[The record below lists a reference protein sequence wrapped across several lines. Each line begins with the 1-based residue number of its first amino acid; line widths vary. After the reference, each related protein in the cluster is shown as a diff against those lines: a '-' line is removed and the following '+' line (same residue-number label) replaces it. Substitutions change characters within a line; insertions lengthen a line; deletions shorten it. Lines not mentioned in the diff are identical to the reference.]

1 MATLKKINILRNWG
15 RRNNSRMNMVWEKDL
30 KENEEYDLVQ
40 IGLEEIPHYYWKY
53 SIGMKC
59 GYSEEEIKNDIQEYI
74 DTITEEEIKSYKR
87 FLADG
92 EKWGWD

>member
-15 RRNNSRMNMVWEKDL
+15 RRNNSRMNMVWQKDL
-30 KENEEYDLVQ
+30 KENEEYDLIQ
-40 IGLEEIPHYYWKY
+40 IGLEEIPRYYWKY

-59 GYSEEEIKNDIQEYI
+59 GYSEEKIKNDIQEYI
-74 DTITEEEIKSYKR
+74 DTITDEEIKSYKR
-87 FLADG
+87 FLAYG

>member
-15 RRNNSRMNMVWEKDL
+15 RRNNSKMNMVWQKDL

-40 IGLEEIPHYYWKY
+40 ISLKEIPHYYWQY
-53 SIGMKC
+53 SIGMKR
-59 GYSEEEIKNDIQEYI
+59 GYSEEQIKNDIQEYI
-74 DTITEEEIKSYKR
+74 DTITDEEIKSYKR

>member
-1 MATLKKINILRNWG
+1 MATLKKINIIRNFST
-15 RRNNSRMNMVWEKDL
+15 RKNNTLGMVWEKNL
-30 KENEEYDLVQ
+30 KENEEYDLIQ

-74 DTITEEEIKSYKR
+74 DTITDEEIKSYKR

>member
-1 MATLKKINILRNWG
+1 MATLKKINIIRNFST
-15 RRNNSRMNMVWEKDL
+15 RKNNTLGIVWQKNL
-30 KENEEYDLVQ
+30 KENEEYDLIQ

-74 DTITEEEIKSYKR
+74 DTITDEEIANYKR
-87 FLADG
+87 FLANG